1 MPFFDTFK
9 LAFNVPVRE
18 INDTLWLYAGDDTI
32 PTPLTEFSFNETR
45 TKLSF
50 EKELQQRY
58 NYRLVIPDSLIVADF
73 GQTNE
78 DTLTLRFRVNSPETY
93 TRLELTIHNKPEGQN
108 ILQILNERME
118 VVEQRIMQSS
128 EEIFTTLRPGRYR
141 LRLIV
146 DEDENGRWSPG
157 NLRERRQPE
166 PVFIFYR
173 TLSLQAG
180 WEHIEEWELR
190 FDSAQ
195 RP

>member
-32 PTPLTEFSFNETR
+32 PTPLTEFSLNENR
-45 TKLSF
+45 TKLIF
-50 EKELQQRY
+50 EKDLKQRY
-58 NYRLVIPDSLIVADF
+58 NYRLVIPDSLIIADF
-73 GQTNE
+73 GQTNA

-93 TRLELTIHNKPEGQN
+93 TRLELTILNKTPDIPH
-108 ILQILNERME
+108 ILQVLNERMD
-118 VVEQRIMQSS
+118 VVEQRIMQSN
-128 EEIFTTLRPGRYR
+128 EEVFTTLRPGRYR

-146 DEDENGRWSPG
+146 DKDENGRWSPG

-180 WEHIEEWELR
+180 WEHVEEWKIE
-190 FDSAQ
+190 
-195 RP
+195 